1 MNREHEQLTLWG
13 LSHVTI
19 EPSSVILDVG
29 CGGGKTVSRLTQR
42 APKGKVYG
50 LDYSPDM
57 VAYSKKLNQKLIAE
71 NRAEIVEGKVEQ
83 MNFPDGFFDL
93 VTAIETYYFWSNFP
107 AALAEINRV
116 LKLSGKLLMVNEMV
130 ADGKYEVE
138 NAKLIAETHVRL
150 IPLEEIRKAMHFA
163 GFVAVQVFT
172 KPESP
177 WNGVLAQKAASETLH

>member
-1 MNREHEQLTLWG
+1 
-13 LSHVTI
+13 
-19 EPSSVILDVG
+19 
-29 CGGGKTVSRLTQR
+29 
-42 APKGKVYG
+42 
-50 LDYSPDM
+50 
-57 VAYSKKLNQKLIAE
+57 
-71 NRAEIVEGKVEQ
+71 
-83 MNFPDGFFDL
+83 
-93 VTAIETYYFWSNFP
+93 
-107 AALAEINRV
+107 
-116 LKLSGKLLMVNEMV
+116 VNEMV

>member
-13 LSHVTI
+13 LSYVTI

-163 GFVAVQVFT
+163 GFVVVQVFT